1 MRKQKTEAILYVRI
15 PISLERKLVAACREQ
30 GRSKKEVVLRALLFA
45 LAPVVTLEAA
55 RDAGAV

>member
-1 MRKQKTEAILYVRI
+1 MANKTKEAILYVRI

-30 GRSKKEVVLRALLFA
+30 GRSRKEVVTRMLLAA
-45 LAPVVTLEAA
+45 LAPVVTPEAA